1 MVIILKENI
10 LQKLIYLNQ
19 LKKEN
24 KETRKLQNK
33 RYREKH
39 RSILNL
45 KKRLSYQK
53 KKYLTKLN
61 SI

>member
-1 MVIILKENI
+1 MSNIFKKISQKSILE
-10 LQKLIYLNQ
+10 QLNQ

-24 KETRKLQNK
+24 PEKRKLQNK
-33 RYREKH
+33 RYRD

-53 KKYLTKLN
+53 KKYLVKLN